1 MQVVVP
7 EEHGSQV
14 NSPIQRA
21 ANYRQCNGYKWP
33 KQKQV
38 RESVAK
44 FKREIRNRND
54 MTGLGITGVPCAVT
68 SCLIMQDRVNK
79 RKYPTN
85 GFER

>member
-21 ANYRQCNGYKWP
+21 ANYRQCNRYKWP

-38 RESVAK
+38 REIVAK
-44 FKREIRNRND
+44 IKIE
-54 MTGLGITGVPCAVT
+54 
-68 SCLIMQDRVNK
+68 K
-79 RKYPTN
+79 
-85 GFER
+85 